1 MSADKLPFPT
11 DFFDKV
17 AATAQGRAKGWAH
30 IHRVLDAPDSAL
42 IEDLRSGA
50 LAEVWTDSAAWLGDD
65 KHMLTAELMSLGVF
79 ARGAGR
85 RSAEDDLES
94 FQTDYNAVVGDQ
106 SALIVALT
114 DLVEQC
120 QAEAAAWEARDLSL
134 GKELRAQQSVFI
146 DENISPALTDLCVR
160 IVEKAQLNIWKVLA
174 RLMLAYLSAD
184 TGKDFQRAA
193 LGSRRKSGGL
203 VDEKGFLRLY
213 EQT

>member
-1 MSADKLPFPT
+1 MPADKLPFPI

-17 AATAQGRAKGWAH
+17 AATAQGRANGWAH
-30 IHRVLDAPDSAL
+30 IHRVLDTPDSAL

-50 LAEVWTDSAAWLGDD
+50 LVEVWTDSAAWLGED

-85 RSAEDDLES
+85 RSAQDDLDS
-94 FQTDYNAVVGDQ
+94 FQADYNAVVGDQ
-106 SALIVALT
+106 SELIAALT

-120 QAEAAAWEARDLSL
+120 HAEAAAWEVHDLSL

-146 DENISPALTDLCVR
+146 DENISPALTDLCVG

-174 RLMLAYLSAD
+174 RLILAYLSAD

>member
-1 MSADKLPFPT
+1 MTADKLPFPA

-30 IHRVLDAPDSAL
+30 IHKVLDTPDEAL
-42 IEDLRSGA
+42 IDDLRSGT
-50 LAEVWTDSAAWLGDD
+50 LAEVWTDSAAWLGED
-65 KHMLTAELMSLGVF
+65 KHMLTSELMSLGVF
-79 ARGAGR
+79 SRGAGR
-85 RSAEDDLES
+85 RSAQQDFEA
-94 FQTDYNAVVGDQ
+94 FQADYNAVVGDQ
-106 SALIVALT
+106 SKLIVALA
-114 DLVEQC
+114 DLVGQC
-120 QAEAAAWEARDLSL
+120 QAEAAAWESRDLSL

-146 DENISPALTDLCVR
+146 DQNISPALTDLCVG
-160 IVEKAQLNIWKVLA
+160 IVENAKLNIWKVLA
-174 RLMLAYLSAD
+174 RLILAYLSAD